1 MSSTKRKFIESHWLT
16 FAMKGA
22 ISVVAGL
29 CLMFSRNDDTHFLT
43 QILGWT
49 MFGLAFIEI
58 ANVIYRKVR
67 SHNWGFP
74 LFLGLLELSIS
85 VALLFTVDPNA
96 TEESLIAMRVAILS
110 AYVVFASVVT
120 IVMGFVSFNNMTDR
134 FMWVVN
140 GMVGTV
146 LALLMLGGGSAAN
159 DTAGVYFG
167 AKVLLFGTYL
177 MVNGI
182 TDLFFGVH
190 SRDEMAELHAGR
202 KTTKKLAKKGK
213 K

>member
-1 MSSTKRKFIESHWLT
+1 VSNTKRKFIESHWLT
-16 FAMKGA
+16 FAVKGA

-29 CLMFSRNDDTHFLT
+29 CLMFTRNDDVHLLT

-58 ANVIYRKVR
+58 ANVVYRKVR

-74 LFLGLLELSIS
+74 LFLGLLELGISI
-85 VALLFTVDPNA
+85 ALLFTVDPNA
-96 TEESLIAMRVAILS
+96 TDESLIPVRVAILS
-110 AYVVFASVVT
+110 GYVVFASIVT
-120 IVMGFVSFNNMTDR
+120 IVMGFASFKNMTDR

-146 LALLMLGGGSAAN
+146 LALLMLGGASTAN
-159 DTAGVYFG
+159 DTTSAYFG

-182 TDLFFGVH
+182 TDLFFGIH
-190 SRDEMAELHAGR
+190 SRDEMAELHAGSR
-202 KTTKKLAKKGK
+202 KKTAKKGK